1 MKPVKLTM
9 QAFGPYAKEAAVDF
23 SRFDGDGLFLITGD
37 TGAGKTTIFDAICY
51 ALYDKTSA
59 GEAGTQ
65 SQKLRSKYA
74 DDTVLSFVEFSF
86 ENDGKRYRVRRVP
99 GQMIDNGK
107 GRLVSK
113 GNTIELEYPDGH
125 IASGAKKETD
135 NAIREILGLDFDQFK
150 RIVMIAQGDFKELL
164 LDKEGKRGD
173 IFRKIFS
180 TNRYLDIQ
188 EELKNRYK
196 ELNEACA
203 QGRRSIDQYFDG
215 AYFEETDDW
224 NIELEEM
231 KKKEAGL
238 TSDKICFL
246 NRLIAIDEEE
256 QRKLEKERSEKQGA
270 YKSAI
275 EKKEKAQNHK
285 KASEEKS
292 KAEAELKTVREDHAA
307 KEAELKRYLSQEK
320 AYQEKGEEL
329 AILKIRIEEF
339 NKLEA
344 RKSALEQTKKSLSDA
359 MKQKEEAK
367 KSVETI
373 RQAIEGYSKELET
386 LGGIEKEL
394 TEAEKSLISLNSCCD
409 QFEEMKERYE
419 GYLRSEKALAL
430 HQKQYRDADE
440 AYRKVQTEYEH
451 LNWLFL
457 DNQAGL
463 LADRLEEG
471 IPCPVCGSLE
481 HPRPAVMIDGAPG
494 EEELKRA
501 EKARNEADRNRN
513 ETSALAMA
521 AKTKLENDLS
531 EIVKLMEK
539 NLQISDI
546 RRFEDAFSK
555 RNEELQKELQ
565 QARISKKAIE
575 EKITYK
581 AKLQETLKEETEKQK
596 KEDDR
601 YRLAETKRSQIE
613 GRYDTEEKE
622 YLEAVNHCPGSKE
635 ETEEAYSRLNA
646 AIENYNQELKK
657 ARALEE
663 EAKLRLAALQERIEG
678 FSKTLAELGEI
689 SYEKAETEF
698 RKAEEETNLANQKYT
713 KLSARLANNSTV
725 LKNIETVSKKIEKLE
740 EELKWVE
747 SVYKTAD
754 GKVNGTAKIDF
765 ETYVQ
770 MTYFDRILA
779 YGNQRLNIM
788 SNGQYEFA
796 RGEKG
801 LDLNIIDHVNGSQRE
816 VSTLSGGES
825 FMASLCLAL
834 GMSDEVQARASS
846 VHIDAMFVDEGFGS
860 LDDNA
865 ISSALE
871 ALKDLTGTDK
881 LVGII
886 SHVKELQERID
897 NQIVIRKD
905 RSGGSRI
912 EYGL

>member
-1 MKPVKLTM
+1 M
-9 QAFGPYAKEAAVDF
+9 QAFGPYANQASVDF
-23 SRFDGDGLFLITGD
+23 SRFEGDGLFLITGD

-51 ALYDKTSA
+51 ALYDRTSG
-59 GEAGTQ
+59 GEEGTK

-74 DDTVLSFVEFSF
+74 DDAVLSFVEFSF
-86 ENDGKRYRVRRVP
+86 ENDGKHYRVKRVP

-107 GRLVSK
+107 GKLVNK
-113 GNTIELEYPDGH
+113 GNTIELEYPDGR
-125 IASGAKKETD
+125 ISSGSKKETD
-135 NAIREILGLDFDQFK
+135 SAIREILGLDFNQFK

-188 EELKNRYK
+188 EELKERYK
-196 ELNEACA
+196 ELNEACS
-203 QGRRSIDQYFDG
+203 QSRRSIDQYFDG
-215 AYFEETDDW
+215 AYFEETDDL
-224 NIELEEM
+224 NIELEEI
-231 KKKEAGL
+231 KKEEAGL
-238 TSDKICFL
+238 TSDKIGFL
-246 NRLIAIDEEE
+246 NRLIAKDKEE
-256 QRKLEKERSEKQGA
+256 QQKLETEKTAKQNA
-270 YKSAI
+270 FKMAI
-275 EKKEKAQNHK
+275 EQKEKAQNHK
-285 KASEEKS
+285 KASEDKI
-292 KAEAELKTVREDHAA
+292 KAEAELKLVREDHAS
-307 KEAELKRYLSQEK
+307 KEAELKGYLSQEK

-329 AILKIRIEEF
+329 ARLKIRIEEF

-344 RKSALEQTKKSLSDA
+344 RKSALEQTKKNLSDA
-359 MKQKEEAK
+359 IKQKEEAK
-367 KSVETI
+367 ISVETT
-373 RQAIEGYSKELET
+373 RQAIESCNKELEM
-386 LGGIEKEL
+386 LGGIEKQL
-394 TEAEKSLISLNSCCD
+394 TEAEKSLIGLNSRCD
-409 QFEEMKERYE
+409 QFKEMKERYE

-430 HQKQYRDADE
+430 HQKRYRDADE
-440 AYRKVQTEYEH
+440 AYRKIQMEFEH
-451 LNWLFL
+451 LNRLFL

-463 LADRLEEG
+463 LAKRLEEG

-481 HPRPAVMIDGAPG
+481 HPEPAVMIDEAPG
-494 EEELKRA
+494 EEELKKS
-501 EKARNEADRNRN
+501 ENARNEADRNRN
-513 ETSALAMA
+513 EASAAAMA
-521 AKTKLENDLS
+521 AKTKLESDLA
-531 EIVKLMEK
+531 EVMKLVEK

-546 RRFEDAFSK
+546 HRFEDAFAE

-565 QARISKKAIE
+565 QAKINRKAIE
-575 EKITYK
+575 EKIAYK
-581 AKLQETLKEETEKQK
+581 AKLQITLKEETEKQK

-613 GRYDTEEKE
+613 GQYKTEEKE
-622 YLEAVNHCPGSKE
+622 YLEAVKNCPGSKK
-635 ETEEAYSRLNA
+635 ETEEAYFGLNA
-646 AIENYNQELKK
+646 AIGKYNQELKK

-663 EAKLRLAALQERIEG
+663 EAKLRLTALQERIEG

-689 SYEKAETEF
+689 SYEKAEEGF

-713 KLSARLANNSTV
+713 KLSTRLANNSTV

-788 SNGQYEFA
+788 SNGQYEFV

-865 ISSALE
+865 ISNALE

-897 NQIVIRKD
+897 NQIIIRKD
-905 RSGGSRI
+905 KSGGSKI
-912 EYGL
+912 EYGS